1 MARIRTIKPQFFMD
15 EKVASLSHSCALF
28 FVGLWTI
35 ADDEGKFRN
44 SPRQLHLMMPIFETR
59 HVQRWLMELT
69 CNGQLRISED
79 SCWYQV
85 VNWRHQRISKV
96 IQPLVKAAEIKWKPV
111 SIPNPDDTGRRSVDA
126 RNGKERNRKG
136 KDSLTG
142 RRSGLRAAEPPKEQL
157 APLAT
162 TAEPSSP
169 VKDFIAVY
177 CDAFK
182 ARYGTWPTVGKKGAG
197 IARRIVAE
205 VGIAKAKLC
214 AQAYVAMGDAWF
226 LTRNHDLATLE
237 SNLTKVAAYADTGQ
251 TITSAGAR
259 QAELYSHNA
268 AVVDAMLREDGA
280 S

>member
-1 MARIRTIKPQFFMD
+1 
-15 EKVASLSHSCALF
+15 
-28 FVGLWTI
+28 
-35 ADDEGKFRN
+35 
-44 SPRQLHLMMPIFETR
+44 
-59 HVQRWLMELT
+59 
-69 CNGQLRISED
+69 
-79 SCWYQV
+79 
-85 VNWRHQRISKV
+85 
-96 IQPLVKAAEIKWKPV
+96 
-111 SIPNPDDTGRRSVDA
+111 
-126 RNGKERNRKG
+126 
-136 KDSLTG
+136 
-142 RRSGLRAAEPPKEQL
+142 
-157 APLAT
+157 
-162 TAEPSSP
+162 

-182 ARYGTWPTVGKKGAG
+182 SRYGTWPTVGKKGAG

-205 VGIAKAKLC
+205 VGFEKAKLC